1 MRYVRWRARTWAVTA
16 LYLFFAGVGVPLV
29 IWSLVAGGGESEL
42 GEADGGGGDSGP
54 LMLRLLP
61 LSSLALAAA
70 TFGITGL
77 VLGALDVTT
86 GVAALSAAGLA
97 VVAAVLNSAVFA
109 YVRRTE
115 STSDISDASIAGAI
129 GRVVVPVEPGRRGR
143 VVVSLSDRDVALTA
157 QGIGTAETLAIG
169 SAVVVVEMERGI
181 ARVARLELP
190 EP

>member
-1 MRYVRWRARTWAVTA
+1 VTA

-42 GEADGGGGDSGP
+42 GDADGGGGGDSGP

-77 VLGALDVTT
+77 VLDALDVTA
-86 GVAALSAAGLA
+86 GVAALSAVGLA
-97 VVAAVLNSAVFA
+97 VVAAVLNSSVFA

-129 GRVVVPVEPGRRGR
+129 GRVIVPVEPGRRGR
-143 VVVSLSDRDVALTA
+143 VVVSLTDRDVALTA
-157 QGIGTAETLAIG
+157 QGIGTAETLAVG

>member
-1 MRYVRWRARTWAVTA
+1 MTA

-29 IWSLVAGGGESEL
+29 IWSLVAGAGESEL
-42 GEADGGGGDSGP
+42 FDADGGDGGP

-70 TFGITGL
+70 TFGVTGL
-77 VLGALDVTT
+77 ALGALD
-86 GVAALSAAGLA
+86 LAAGLVA
-97 VVAAVLNSAVFA
+97 LLAVGLTVVAAALNSAIFA

-115 STSDISDASIAGAI
+115 STSDVSDAAIAGSI

-143 VVVSLSDRDVALTA
+143 VVVSLADRQVALTA
-157 QGIGTAETLAIG
+157 RSIGEVEHLAIG
-169 SAVVVVEMERGI
+169 SAVVVVEMERG
-181 ARVARLELP
+181 VAVVAHLELP